1 MLPLEH
7 SVQCCLYILFFDVI
21 CLFQPVKPFYTIV
34 NSLQGICQNLH
45 VHVGTVSYRRYLFC
59 FISHFETLL
68 LLKYQGSESYQV
80 RNGCLSTFDAEALMC
95 ETVLFHELVAKSS
108 VDRKGIKKLQ

>member
-7 SVQCCLYILFFDVI
+7 SVQCCLYILLFDVI
-21 CLFQPVKPFYTIV
+21 CLVQPLKPFYTIV

-45 VHVGTVSYRRYLFC
+45 VHVDTVSYRRYLFC

-68 LLKYQGSESYQV
+68 LMKYQGSESSQV
-80 RNGCLSTFDAEALMC
+80 RNGCVSTFDAEALMC

-108 VDRKGIKKLQ
+108 VYRKGIKKLQ

>member
-1 MLPLEH
+1 M
-7 SVQCCLYILFFDVI
+7 
-21 CLFQPVKPFYTIV
+21 
-34 NSLQGICQNLH
+34 NSLQCQNLH
-45 VHVGTVSYRRYLFC
+45 AHVDTVSYRRYLFC
-59 FISHFETLL
+59 FILRFETLL
-68 LLKYQGSESYQV
+68 LMKYQGSQV

>member
-7 SVQCCLYILFFDVI
+7 SVQCCLYILLFDVI
-21 CLFQPVKPFYTIV
+21 CLVQPLNPFYTIV
-34 NSLQGICQNLH
+34 NSLHGICLNIH
-45 VHVGTVSYRRYLFC
+45 INVDTVSYRRYLFC
-59 FISHFETLL
+59 FILRFETLFL
-68 LLKYQGSESYQV
+68 MNYQGSESYQV

-108 VDRKGIKKLQ
+108 VDRKGIKKLR